1 VDDYWDEE
9 YYEVK
14 FEVENKQ
21 SETITFQARE
31 VSADGKMIN
40 DSMLSMS
47 QDVSSGKKA
56 DAVLTIQNY
65 NGNLPAV
72 TKDFEMLLH
81 VFSWDSDYGEDYK
94 VQAAF

>member
-1 VDDYWDEE
+1 MDDYWDEE

-81 VFSWDSDYGEDYK
+81 VFS
-94 VQAAF
+94 